1 MHISPLSVF
10 RSSRLGFSPWM
21 LAGVACI
28 LLVAMMGLSERS
40 NERERAFMVRNLT
53 DRAEALIWALEA
65 GTRTGMRHAGLV
77 LGLVPLLT
85 ETARQ
90 PGIVYMA
97 VADTEGRI
105 LALSGTARDDRQ
117 EGVMLPEVAGEDL
130 ELPLFSQV
138 TDKPSWRMRRHAD
151 GSTVFEVYRTFAPLR
166 RPYGQHGM
174 SGRHGMGMHGM
185 EMAQSGMSCMP
196 GSTGGVVPAGA
207 ARPVVGVALV
217 AFDAGPYEDAL
228 KRDVRNNLLWA
239 ALAAVLA
246 LAGVVSLSWVQHYRR
261 WRRMLRTEVTRLR
274 AEVARNERLAALGHL
289 AAGVAHEIRNPLS
302 TIKGVALYIAQ
313 RVPAGGREETAAK
326 RMIDEVERL
335 DRVVSSLLDFARP
348 DDFTTAPACVGE
360 LIGTALRLAEADV
373 QAKNIKVICDV
384 PENFPQVC
392 VNGERLTQALLNLV
406 LNAVQAMEQGGTLR
420 VRVRLTAED
429 MFSLEVSDN
438 GPGIAPEARAAIFTP
453 YFTTKPSGTGL
464 GLAIV
469 HRIAEGH
476 GGSVRADNAPAGG
489 AVFTLTL
496 PVRGPVS
503 KKARG

>member
-10 RSSRLGFSPWM
+10 RLSRSGFSPWM

-77 LGLVPLLT
+77 LGLGPLLT

-97 VADTEGRI
+97 VADTEGRV
-105 LALSGTARDDRQ
+105 LALSGTARDDR
-117 EGVMLPEVAGEDL
+117 EESAMLPLMTGEDL
-130 ELPLFSQV
+130 DLPLFSQV
-138 TDKPSWRMRRHAD
+138 TDKPSWRMRRHVD
-151 GSTVFEVYRTFAPLR
+151 GTTVFEVYRTFAPLR
-166 RPYGQHGM
+166 RPYG
-174 SGRHGMGMHGM
+174 RHGMGMHGM
-185 EMAQSGMSCMP
+185 EMAQPGMSGMP
-196 GSTGGVVPAGA
+196 GSVGGVAPTGA
-207 ARPVVGVALV
+207 TRPVVGVALV
-217 AFDAGPYEDAL
+217 AFDAHPYQDAL

-313 RVPAGGREETAAK
+313 RVPAGGREEIAAK
-326 RMIDEVERL
+326 RMIDEVDRL
-335 DRVVSSLLDFARP
+335 DRVVSSLLDFAKP

-360 LIGTALRLAEADV
+360 IIDRALRLAEADV
-373 QAKNIKVICDV
+373 QAKNIIVLCDV

-406 LNAVQAMEQGGTLR
+406 LNAVQAMGQGGTLR
-420 VRVRLTAED
+420 VCVRLAAEG

-453 YFTTKPSGTGL
+453 YFTTKPSGMGL

-476 GGSVRADNAPAGG
+476 GGSVRADNAPSGG

-496 PVRGPVS
+496 PVQGPVS
-503 KKARG
+503 KKD